1 MPTTEK
7 PLYSEIYKDNVINI
21 YKDPDPK
28 FISTIGVILLNEDL
42 LEVFSKHINSFSLS
56 HSLFP
61 SLRETIISDPYYI
74 YCNIFY
80 NAEKNHLT
88 TTALKDY
95 IECGLVYH
103 MRSFF
108 NNIINTDLKKN
119 NSHNQSDNL
128 LDSFD
133 DYYWAKNILANDVKR
148 LDDCINQRVYG
159 YEIVNIKN
167 DKVTNSCYGFF
178 CNNFS
183 DLIEEAKELIDKL
196 AD

>member
-28 FISTIGVILLNEDL
+28 FISTIGIILLNEKMAGSIPCI
-42 LEVFSKHINSFSLS
+42 VNSFISNP
-56 HSLFP
+56 LFSP
-61 SLRETIISDPYYI
+61 LRETIVSDPYYI

-108 NNIINTDLKKN
+108 DNRINTDLKKN

-133 DYYWAKNILANDVKR
+133 DYYWAKNVLANDVKR

-159 YEIVNIKN
+159 YEIANIKN